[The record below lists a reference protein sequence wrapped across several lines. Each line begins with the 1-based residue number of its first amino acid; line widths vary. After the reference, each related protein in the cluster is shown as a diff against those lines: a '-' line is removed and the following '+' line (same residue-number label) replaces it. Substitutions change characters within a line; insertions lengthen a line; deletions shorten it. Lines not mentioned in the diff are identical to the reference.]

1 MTGAKKIIIKDEVDE
16 FLARKSGTV
25 YPREEAWD
33 ICHKVFAEAIG
44 RKNKDIDGIVLGGKI
59 VDSIVIGNNIIR
71 GGKLKAEDYDYL
83 ALHLYAYL
91 ASYGMVCRRTILIRH
106 NYRCLIDVVK
116 IICELK
122 YAFLLDIDIYAGIFN
137 KYKYIDAVLE
147 LKENIEKALAPYGN
161 VTDTLI
167 SKILLGTL
175 ACVPAYDTNLKKA
188 LKDLGYKASFDRKGL
203 EDLLR
208 FADYYKEDIQ
218 DAMNETGYPAI
229 KIIDIALWEYGS
241 KI

>member
-1 MTGAKKIIIKDEVDE
+1 MAGNKKIIIKDEIDE
-16 FLARKSGTV
+16 FLKRKSGV
-25 YPREEAWD
+25 AYPREEAWD
-33 ICHKVFAEAIG
+33 ICHKVFAEAIEREISG
-44 RKNKDIDGIVLGGKI
+44 V
-59 VDSIVIGNNIIR
+59 
-71 GGKLKAEDYDYL
+71 KLSEADYDYL

-122 YAFLLDIDIYAGIFN
+122 YAFLLDIDIYAGNFV
-137 KYKYIDAVLE
+137 KVKYIDTVLE
-147 LKENIEKALAPYGN
+147 LKERIEKALAPYGN

-208 FADYYKEDIQ
+208 FADDYKADIQ
-218 DAMNETGYPAI
+218 AAMNETGYPAI

-241 KI
+241 RI

>member
-1 MTGAKKIIIKDEVDE
+1 MAGSKKIIIKDEVDE
-16 FLARKSGTV
+16 FLKRKSGV
-25 YPREEAWD
+25 AYPREEAWD
-33 ICHKVFAEAIG
+33 ICHKVFVEAIK
-44 RKNKDIDGIVLGGKI
+44 RKISGV
-59 VDSIVIGNNIIR
+59 
-71 GGKLKAEDYDYL
+71 KLSEADYDYL
-83 ALHLYAYL
+83 ALQLYAYL

-122 YAFLLDIDIYAGIFN
+122 YAFLLDIDIYAEDFD
-137 KYKYIDAVLE
+137 KVKYIDAVLE
-147 LKENIEKALAPYGN
+147 LKERIEKALAPYGN

-208 FADYYKEDIQ
+208 FADDYKTDIQ
-218 DAMNETGYPAI
+218 AAMNETGYPAI
-229 KIIDIALWEYGS
+229 KVIDIALWEYGS